1 MTSAV
6 INIGY
11 LNINEISNFGP
22 AFYIYSLLIIQLF
35 LFMSHQI
42 PNIPRDCFC
51 INLHQYFLKSITFR
65 FKVFHHRNMKKL
77 TTNHRSYRNHLVY
90 LSIFL
95 VSKLLLNRWTNIEH
109 SSHSCIIW
117 PLDVHVGEDNP
128 CLKNVMRDNPFCR
141 TSGRY
146 LLGFDP
152 QIKFALFLGD
162 YTVEV

>member
-1 MTSAV
+1 MAQLRQLDDVFIELVPALYTNDKQQVIQTLLQVTSAV

-77 TTNHRSYRNHLVY
+77 TTNHRSYRNHLVC

-95 VSKLLLNRWTNIEH
+95 VSKLLLNR
-109 SSHSCIIW
+109 
-117 PLDVHVGEDNP
+117 
-128 CLKNVMRDNPFCR
+128 
-141 TSGRY
+141 
-146 LLGFDP
+146 
-152 QIKFALFLGD
+152 
-162 YTVEV
+162 